1 MKMRFIAAAAA
12 VSLMAAGCS
21 SGATPATTPGGTAG
35 GAPQGK
41 QTVTMWMYPVIADQ
55 AKSQA
60 FWAETEKAFEAKNA
74 NVDLKIELQP
84 WDGRDEKIATAIAS
98 GKGPQLVVLGPDQ
111 LPQYQATGGLKS
123 LKGAIAGDEG
133 KFLESGTK
141 AATIGGDIYAMP
153 IYHTISTTVYNKKVF
168 DEAGVALPKTWDE
181 IKAAAPKLAAKNVAV
196 MDYSGDPKTTLNLTF
211 YPLLWQAGGSVFAPD
226 GKKVAFNSAE
236 GREALQF
243 LVDLGKAKGLPADA
257 ATKTNKVEG
266 GGLSTGAT
274 AMGYSLVKAEA
285 ATMVKALGEE
295 NVVVG
300 EALKNKEQV
309 TFGLPG
315 LLARTSIAGDD
326 ASITAVAKYMGSA
339 EVQSKLSEA
348 SGFFPARTD
357 AATPA
362 GDKLSEAFKPA
373 LEVARAGE
381 VNPKARQV
389 MAALAPHIQSA
400 LQGSVSVEEALKAAE
415 TESNAL
421 LQG

>member
-1 MKMRFIAAAAA
+1 MKMRLIAAAAA
-12 VSLMAAGCS
+12 VSLVAAGCS
-21 SGATPATTPGGTAG
+21 TGATPAGTAG

-41 QTVTMWMYPVIADQ
+41 QAVTVWMYPVIADQ

-60 FWAETEKAFEAKNA
+60 FWADTEKTFEASNA

-123 LKGAIAGDEG
+123 LKGAVAGDES
-133 KFLESGTK
+133 KFLESAMQ
-141 AATIGGDIYAMP
+141 AATVDGDVYAMP
-153 IYHTISTTVYNKKVF
+153 IYHTITTSVYNKKVF
-168 DEAGVALPKTWDE
+168 DEAGVELPKTWDD
-181 IKAAAPKLAAKNVAV
+181 IKAAAPKLAEKNVAV
-196 MDYSGDPKTTLNLTF
+196 LDYSGDPKTTLNLSF

-236 GREALQF
+236 GRETLQF
-243 LVDLGKAKGLPADA
+243 LVDLGKAKGLPGDA

-300 EALKNKEQV
+300 EPLKNKEQV
-309 TFGLPG
+309 AFGLPG
-315 LLARTSIAGDD
+315 LLARTSISGDD
-326 ASITAVAKYMGSA
+326 ASVNAVAKYMGSTD
-339 EVQSKLSEA
+339 VQAKLAEA
-348 SGFFPARTD
+348 SGYFPARTD
-357 AATPA
+357 AQTPA
-362 GDKLSEAFKPA
+362 GDKLAESFKPA
-373 LEVARAGE
+373 LEVAKAGE
-381 VNPKARQV
+381 INPKARQV

-400 LQGSVSVEEALKAAE
+400 LQGSVSVEQALTAAE
-415 TESNAL
+415 TEANAL